1 MFLISLI
8 LVLISSYFLTSCIT
22 KKNTGIVY
30 FFLICFAQIILSFE
44 ILSLFSLISEKS
56 FLIANAIFFLIS
68 VVCVLKKKEFFKPQ
82 AIKEEIKKINNA
94 IKLDKV
100 LRLLGIFFIFFLVCE
115 FIASVCLPISFGD
128 ALTYYLTRCTTWIQQ
143 GNINHFITPDTREI
157 IMPVNM
163 EFLYTW
169 ILMFRKSE
177 QGLALFSYLSFLGAI
192 YIIYNLLKEFGIC
205 VRKRLWAIF
214 TFSSLALVS
223 IMAYTPCA
231 DIFIGTLILC
241 GIYLF
246 IIFLKE
252 NDKAAFYFSTL
263 SIALAMGTKTTAI
276 IAIPSIAIVF
286 GIITLKYKK
295 EYFGKITFSYTG
307 LLILN
312 FLIFSSYNYI
322 LNFLEFGNFL
332 SCPEQFAINKFQG
345 GIKGYICTLIKYF
358 FIIFDFSGINNFD
371 WYNNLISNIETK
383 VLALINETSNS
394 YMSKY
399 FPKNFEFNEDMS
411 ALTSGLGAIG
421 LLCFAPSLI
430 ISLNKKTNKNLFLFA
445 IGIAFIINVLI
456 FARVMIYTSYNLRY
470 LLTFVVISSPILAL
484 SYIKSN
490 KNIFKW
496 IIFFIMFNYLVL
508 NAYSKPYQYFAQ
520 VLDEKT
526 NKSSYL
532 IAQEAKRDE
541 LKIYDYFIKK
551 DPTAIALIAHSKEAD
566 LYSIEKLKLHGFT
579 IDKLLVEEI
588 TNYDLT
594 KYDYIITNPFE
605 IDSTKIKNLNN
616 ENCTYEDNAKVI
628 CKIPF
633 EYLKKNGFEEI
644 ETIKFNN
651 YKILER
657 NLIH

>member
-1 MFLISLI
+1 ME
-8 LVLISSYFLTSCIT
+8 
-22 KKNTGIVY
+22 
-30 FFLICFAQIILSFE
+30 FAQEKRFLVV
-44 ILSLFSLISEKS
+44 FSLS
-56 FLIANAIFFLIS
+56 A
-68 VVCVLKKKEFFKPQ
+68 
-82 AIKEEIKKINNA
+82 
-94 IKLDKV
+94 
-100 LRLLGIFFIFFLVCE
+100 G
-115 FIASVCLPISFGD
+115 
-128 ALTYYLTRCTTWIQQ
+128 
-143 GNINHFITPDTREI
+143 
-157 IMPVNM
+157 
-163 EFLYTW
+163 
-169 ILMFRKSE
+169 
-177 QGLALFSYLSFLGAI
+177 
-192 YIIYNLLKEFGIC
+192 
-205 VRKRLWAIF
+205 AIF

-223 IMAYTPCA
+223 ILAYTPCA

-252 NDKAAFYFSTL
+252 NDKAAFYFSAL
-263 SIALAMGTKTTAI
+263 SLALAMGTKTTAI

-322 LNFLEFGNFL
+322 LNFLEFGNFI

-358 FIIFDFSGINNFD
+358 FVIFDFSGINNFD
-371 WYNNLISNIETK
+371 WYNNFISNIETK

-399 FPKNFEFNEDMS
+399 FPKNFEFNEDVS

-456 FARVMIYTSYNLRY
+456 FARVMVYTSYNLRY
-470 LLTFVVISSPILAL
+470 LLTFIVISSPILAL

-496 IIFFIMFNYLVL
+496 IIFFIMFNYLIL

-526 NKSSYL
+526 NKSSKTIWVYTGYTYM
-532 IAQEAKRDE
+532 IALETRRDE

-633 EYLKKNGFEEI
+633 EYLKKNDFEEI